1 MGYHNV
7 STIVDITTCPVVVIL
22 SVRLGLLQSDQLC
35 RPARNMDAKDGFML
49 LVLLLLSLGLF
60 GSLSLTYCVWNK
72 QTEVTSE
79 LQNDLHELQKRSEI
93 ADIRTEHCSK
103 LHSEVQDLKST
114 NSKLQSELAGLQ
126 NELHKLQ
133 IELKDTNSRVYLGAS
148 EPSQDKGQL
157 KRNVRQ
163 ADEDTDRLSAT
174 EILTNALTEI
184 IERKLVS
191 FMNCDKNEYNETKCT
206 LKPGPKGEPGPEGEK
221 GTKGEQG
228 DKGQRGEPGGK
239 GAKGNIG
246 YPGYKG
252 VKGREGE
259 VGPQGLP
266 GPTGPQG
273 PRGIQGDTGERGNM
287 GQKGERGDKGV
298 KGTQGYTGYKGEKG
312 TGVVGPQGPPGPTGP
327 VGSHGIQG
335 KDGVK
340 GEQGRVGDTGP
351 PGPRGDRGD
360 KGDMGERG
368 LKGDMGPPG
377 PKGETGERGDT
388 GQRGEPGDKGMK
400 GDQGDPGSK
409 GEKGEQGAVGPQGAP
424 GVGIGVPCGGPGWRR
439 VVFLNMTDPSHV
451 CPEGLNLTTY
461 SKRTCGRAHFASH
474 NCSSTTFSV
483 GGSQYSRVC
492 GRALAYRWGHNL
504 AFFGYHRNRP
514 GIDGQ
519 YVDGLSLTHGAPGS
533 RQHIWTFASGLHTRS
548 RRSDFNVYYCPCD
561 NGNTTYLSPP
571 FVVNDYFCESTRT
584 VSNSY
589 VNYYRFYP
597 NATLWDG
604 QVCEG
609 GGTCCQ
615 FNNPPWFTKNL
626 ANFTTEDIELRLCLW
641 YHPYYADIALEQ
653 LELYVQ

>member
-1 MGYHNV
+1 MSH
-7 STIVDITTCPVVVIL
+7 
-22 SVRLGLLQSDQLC
+22 
-35 RPARNMDAKDGFML
+35 AREKMDTKDSFMF

-72 QTEVTSE
+72 QTEVASE
-79 LQNDLHELQKRSEI
+79 LQNELHELQKRSEI
-93 ADIRTEHCSK
+93 ADIRTEQCSK

-114 NSKLQSELAGLQ
+114 NSKLQSELAGVQ
-126 NELHKLQ
+126 NELLKLQ
-133 IELKDTNSRVYLGAS
+133 IELKDTNSRVHLGGG
-148 EPSQDKGQL
+148 EPSQDKSQL

-163 ADEDTDRLSAT
+163 ADEDTDMLSAT
-174 EILTNALTEI
+174 EIPTNALTEI

-191 FMNCDKNEYNETKCT
+191 FMNCDKNEYNHTKCT

-252 VKGREGE
+252 EKGREGE

-273 PRGIQGDTGERGNM
+273 PRGMQGDTGERGNL
-287 GQKGERGDKGV
+287 GQKGEPGDKGV
-298 KGTQGYTGYKGEKG
+298 TGTQGYTGYKGEKG
-312 TGVVGPQGPPGPTGP
+312 TEGVVGPQGPPGPTGP

-340 GEQGRVGDTGP
+340 GEQGRVGDTGL

-388 GQRGEPGDKGMK
+388 GQKGEPGDKGMK

-409 GEKGEQGAVGPQGAP
+409 GEKGEQGTVGPQGAP
-424 GVGIGVPCGGPGWRR
+424 GVGVGVPCGGPGWRR
-439 VVFLNMTDPSHV
+439 VVFLNMTDSSHV
-451 CPEGLNLTTY
+451 CPAGLNLTTY
-461 SKRTCGRAHFASH
+461 SKRTCGRAHSGNFS
-474 NCSSTTFSV
+474 CSSTTFNV

-492 GRALAYRWGHNL
+492 GRALAYQFGFNY
-504 AFFGYHRNRP
+504 AFVGYHWKRH

-533 RQHIWTFASGLHTRS
+533 RQHIWTFASGLFTESHS
-548 RRSDFNVYYCPCD
+548 RNYLYWLCPCD
-561 NGNTTYLSPP
+561 NGNTYPSPP
-571 FVVNDYFCESTRT
+571 FVGNDFFCESVTR
-584 VSNSY
+584 SSFH
-589 VNYYRFYP
+589 RIFYP

-626 ANFTTEDIELRLCLW
+626 ANPTTENIELRLCFVSNSFW
-641 YHPYYADIALEQ
+641 ADIALEQ